1 MLSEMHPMNA
11 SPTVDEA
18 VESRPIDAASTPA
31 WQRQIEA
38 ACARACQMIAPAWPL
53 DRAIAVNPH
62 WSRIGMPLRHV
73 AARMAVLGDVQV
85 LPSRLAQQQAWQQG
99 RIVMAD
105 LIHAIA
111 QVPAAQA
118 ASLSAEQCLHAL
130 QHPPAITRLPL
141 LIDVLDADPQRHTR
155 LSWRQAITHQVS
167 QTCAAYFDAH
177 QADWQPDRRQGLYAF
192 WRDTLQHDHGIG
204 VLMGLPELGRALKAL
219 PPTREDAESWVLK
232 RLGLPPQVWADYL
245 ESVLLTVNGWASW
258 CAYLGWQARLEG
270 REDGHLRDLLA
281 IRLAWGA
288 ILLECKDDAAT
299 TLALNAVQKGWSQ
312 AAALIAQAE
321 QALLVDEVWQ
331 VALEAGYQQRL
342 MQRLTCAAGDSPAPQ
357 SIEVQA
363 AFCIDVRSEPIRR
376 ALEAVWPAVQTIGFA
391 GFFGLPVAYTP
402 LATEARRPQLPGL
415 LPPTVEVTDQVTP
428 LNGASPR
435 GGVDLQSAVARAR
448 ADRFALAAQ
457 WHATSQ
463 WPSAAFSF
471 VETAGVAY
479 VGKLWQWLRPSE
491 RGRVNDD
498 LAGLPARYRSVC
510 RPQLAGLD
518 LSAKVAL
525 AAGVLHA
532 IGLDRSLA
540 PMVLLVGHGS
550 QSSNN
555 AHAAAL
561 DCGACCGQTGEVNAR
576 SLAQLLNEP
585 AVRDGLQAKGITVPA
600 DTWFVA
606 ALHNTT
612 TDEIEG
618 FDLDLLPPPAQARW
632 QKLQP
637 VWAQASDQV
646 RRERAPG
653 LGLSARTPGDKLLS
667 QLRRRANDG
676 AQTRPEWG
684 LAGNAAFVIAPRARS
699 RGVALEGR
707 SFLHDYEASQDAD
720 GSVLELLMTAPML
733 VTHWI
738 NWQYHASTCD
748 PLRLGS
754 GNKVLHNVVGGNI
767 GVFEGNGGDL
777 RIGLSRQSLHDGERW
792 VHEPLRLTVII
803 DAPQQAIDRVIAKHE
818 VLQQLLGNGWLH
830 LWRFEQTGMH
840 RYVSGLWKPLE
851 ADYFRPSDP
860 QHSLPLTSR
869 RQAVLNAAAAE

>member
-1 MLSEMHPMNA
+1 MNTTTDCA
-11 SPTVDEA
+11 DPEDAVDHSPTDE
-18 VESRPIDAASTPA
+18 VSIPE
-31 WQRQIEA
+31 WQQQIEA
-38 ACARACQMIAPAWPL
+38 ACAQACQMIAPAWPL

-85 LPSRLAQQQAWQQG
+85 LPSRPAQQQAWQEG

-105 LIHAIA
+105 LIHAIS
-111 QVPAAQA
+111 QVPAAMA
-118 ASLSAEQCLHAL
+118 AGLSAEQCQQAL
-130 QHPPAITRLPL
+130 QHAPAITRLPL

-155 LSWRQAITHQVS
+155 LSWRQAITYQVS

-219 PPTREDAESWVLK
+219 PPTREDAESWVLQ

-258 CAYLGWQARLEG
+258 CAYLGWQARLDG
-270 REDGHLRDLLA
+270 GADGHLRDLLA

-288 ILLECKDDAAT
+288 ILLKCKDDAAA
-299 TLALNAVQKGWSQ
+299 TLALNAVQKVWAG
-312 AAALIAQAE
+312 ATALITQAE
-321 QALLVDEVWQ
+321 DALLIDEVWQ

-342 MQRLTCAAGDSPAPQ
+342 MQRLNCGAGEFVPPESV
-357 SIEVQA
+357 EVQA
-363 AFCIDVRSEPIRR
+363 AFCIDVRSEPMRR

-402 LATEARRPQLPGL
+402 MATEARRPQLPGL
-415 LPPTVEVTDQVTP
+415 LAPAVEVTDQITP
-428 LNGASPR
+428 LSSDSPR
-435 GGVDLQSAVARAR
+435 GGIDLQRAVARAR

-457 WHATSQ
+457 WYATSQ

-471 VETAGVAY
+471 VEAAGVAY
-479 VGKLWQWLRPSE
+479 VGKLWQWLRPSQ

-498 LAGLPARYRSVC
+498 LAGLPARYRPVC

-518 LSAKVAL
+518 VNARVIL

-532 IGLDRSLA
+532 MGLDRAIA
-540 PMVLLVGHGS
+540 PMVLMVGHGS

-585 AVRDGLQAKGITVPA
+585 AVRDGLLTKGITIPR
-600 DTWFVA
+600 DTWFLA

-618 FDLDLLPPPAQARW
+618 FDLDLLPPAAQARW

-637 VWAQASDQV
+637 IWAQASDQV

-653 LGLSARTPGDKLLS
+653 LGLNPRTPYGKLLS
-667 QLRRRANDG
+667 QVRKRANDG

-684 LAGNAAFVIAPRARS
+684 LAGNAAFLIAPRARS

-707 SFLHDYEASQDAD
+707 SFLHDYEASQDTD

-803 DAPQQAIDRVIAKHE
+803 DAPQQAIDRVIEKHE

-830 LWRFEQTGMH
+830 LWRFEQTGMQ

-851 ADYFRPSDP
+851 ADYFRLPDP
-860 QHSLPLTSR
+860 QQSFTPSNHR
-869 RQAVLNAAAAE
+869 HAV